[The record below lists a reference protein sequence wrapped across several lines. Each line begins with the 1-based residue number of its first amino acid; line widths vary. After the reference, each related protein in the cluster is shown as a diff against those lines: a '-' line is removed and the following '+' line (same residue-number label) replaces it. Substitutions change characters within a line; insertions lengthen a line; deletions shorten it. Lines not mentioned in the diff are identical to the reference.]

1 MQTGDLK
8 RMNVLFRRI
17 YPFKMLLQFPES
29 VVTIEKNIC
38 TVVQEQALT
47 QEAKVTLQFYW
58 EIDC

>member
-1 MQTGDLK
+1 
-8 RMNVLFRRI
+8 MNVLFRRI

>member
-8 RMNVLFRRI
+8 CMNILFRRI
-17 YPFKMLLQFPES
+17 YPFKMLLEFPES
-29 VVTIEKNIC
+29 IVTIEKTIC
-38 TVVQEQALT
+38 TVVQDQALT